1 MSDRLRTALVGLGHM
16 GRLHARTIHAHPQFQ
31 LVACHD
37 RSEERCADIARRYAV
52 AGTRAPEQLL
62 SFDPE
67 LVVVATSTG
76 SHAEL
81 AAPLLAAG
89 VAVLVEK
96 PIDATVAQALVLRA
110 AAERSG
116 APLLV
121 NYTEF
126 FHPAVAVVDALVRA
140 GELGVVESVAIRRV
154 RPPLAQ
160 DRGAGSGALW
170 ECFTH
175 DAYHL
180 LHWFLPAA
188 PEVGPEAM
196 SEVSTHEHPGPTVRS
211 GVSTSGTFRLGGIAV
226 VFEVGWAAPE
236 IVRTTRFLGSKGS
249 VAIDYLS
256 DHLVLN
262 GRAQAL
268 PGGGKDNIT
277 RVYDAVAGRLL
288 AGVPYPISIERS
300 ISSMRLCEQLA
311 RGG

>member
-1 MSDRLRTALVGLGHM
+1 MSGRLRTALVGLGHM
-16 GRLHARTIHAHPQFQ
+16 GRLHARTIHAHPRFQ

-37 RSEERCADIARRYAV
+37 RSEERCADIAHRYAV
-52 AGTRAPEQLL
+52 AGTRTPEQLL

-81 AAPLLAAG
+81 AAPMLEAG

-96 PIDATVAQALVLRA
+96 PLDATVAQALALRA
-110 AAERSG
+110 SAERSG

-154 RPPLAQ
+154 RPPLAL
-160 DRGAGSGALW
+160 DRDAGSGALW

-180 LHWFLPAA
+180 LHWFLPAV

-196 SEVSTHEHPGPTVRS
+196 SEVSIIPPGI
-211 GVSTSGTFRLGGIAV
+211 STAGTFRLGGIAV

-236 IVRTTRFLGSKGS
+236 IVRTTRIFGSKGS

-262 GRAQAL
+262 GKAQAL
-268 PGGGKDNIT
+268 PGGGRDNIT

-288 AGVPYPISIERS
+288 AGAPYPISIERS
-300 ISSMRLCEQLA
+300 IASMRICEQLA